1 MNAIMLWTIALIV
14 DLLLWVAKFNVL
26 DREINT
32 LAAELVRMS
41 KTEPDAAKQERQKI
55 LQRRSDVVS
64 WLLLIGTVV
73 LAALLPALPKE
84 SVYSAV
90 QSETVGL
97 LIVASLIVVLELELS
112 PFFYRSIARMRLRGL
127 LVEALEFAIAAGALF
142 VIVTLPISE
151 QPIFM
156 HPIYLDNVRR
166 FLLGNMVFCGVL
178 TLYREH
184 RRRVRTGDIFQYGTF
199 DSLRV
204 AFQVLVF
211 FNVVAVMITAPVMM
225 GLQVTGLLDPRQTV
239 AAGLNFVA
247 FIWTC
252 VSIAYFIL
260 FLLRII
266 NHARGFSWLDPPNWR
281 VAIPHL
287 RYHFRWYG
295 FFQILLLIAI
305 PAIVVTS
312 ITRSPRP
319 LSWITTP
326 MKVAALLLELVVIA
340 TVLLY
345 RFRPAEAR
353 GLDWLKPAYWPRSIT
368 LAFRQGFTPP
378 LADIV
383 RVTYLRALFRG
394 ARSDEALLDQVA
406 RGAAIAPLGEQ
417 SSTRVVR
424 FDIIGDPGEG
434 DDSQLYPANRRH
446 GAAKQML
453 STSKARKSVQ
463 PNDQAPPRSN
473 DQLLRRLIEQPPN
486 DEDDP
491 ESIDFTIIS
500 SDVIY
505 PGGEMSDYER
515 GFYRPNAPRDNH
527 GRMFDYGQAS
537 ERPDALSE
545 ILGRSTLCYAI
556 PGNHDWYDSLHGF
569 LMNFTYNAAIG
580 RPRGPV
586 ARIKQLPWD
595 WRPWRHAA
603 RRRVLAMRRRY
614 RLRGAGGYA
623 GQRATHQHLS
633 FFELMFGDAPLRVFG
648 LDNGVTGSIDYVQ
661 YRWLGHRLGAL
672 RSDPRTADYYVL
684 VLVGNPL
691 YVDGEFAGTKETP
704 RPGPRP
710 QRSYSP
716 REIYELLR
724 QYRVDVVMGGDT
736 HAYQRYEV
744 LYADEQGRQFT
755 MHHIVNG
762 GGGAYLSPPMDAG
775 WLDFDRDRTPLL
787 QLSRRAVYHPGM
799 WGQNGR
805 LDARA
810 DQVALHDVFP
820 TFNQMM
826 DKFIWSKVAAE
837 PVARWHE
844 RIAAWFRRRY
854 ILGALQSGFT
864 NALNH
869 DESPLLQSYVRVEL
883 TENNGIWQL
892 RLVPYMEQ
900 KGTMQR
906 RVDRGF
912 ELPARHASS
921 SVLERSL
928 SEEGMALPASD
939 RSVLSQP
946 EAS

>member
-1 MNAIMLWTIALIV
+1 MVVQEAQTIMNAMLVWTIALIV
-14 DLLLWVAKFNVL
+14 DLLLWAAKFNIL
-26 DREINT
+26 DRKINT

-41 KTEPDAAKQERQKI
+41 KAEPDAANQERQKL
-55 LQRRSDVVS
+55 LQRRSDIAS
-64 WLLLIGTVV
+64 WILLVGTVAI
-73 LAALLPALPKE
+73 AALLPPLPRE
-84 SVYSAV
+84 AVYTAV

-97 LIVASLIVVLELELS
+97 LLVASLIVALELELS
-112 PFFYRSIARMRLRGL
+112 PFFYRSIARMRLGGL
-127 LVEALEFAIAAGALF
+127 LVDALKFAIAAGALF
-142 VIVTLPISE
+142 VIVTLPIAE

-156 HPIYLDNVRR
+156 HPIYLYNVRR

-184 RRRVRTGDIFQYGTF
+184 RRRVRTGDIFRYGTF

-225 GLQVTGLLDPRQTV
+225 GLQITGLLDPRQTI
-239 AAGLNFVA
+239 AAGLNFLA

-252 VSIAYFIL
+252 VSVAYFIL

-287 RYHFRWYG
+287 RYHFGWYG
-295 FFQILLLIAI
+295 FFQVLIFI
-305 PAIVVTS
+305 VVPAIVVTWL
-312 ITRSPRP
+312 TRSPKP

-326 MKVAALLLELVVIA
+326 MKLGALLLELVAIA
-340 TVLLY
+340 AILLY

-353 GLDWLKPAYWPRSIT
+353 GLAWLRPMYWPHSFT

-383 RVTYLRALFRG
+383 RVTYLRALFWG
-394 ARSDEALLDQVA
+394 ATNDAALVDQVA

-417 SSTRVVR
+417 SSARAIR

-453 STSKARKSVQ
+453 STSKARKSPQ
-463 PNDQAPPRSN
+463 PNDPAPRSD
-473 DQLLRRLIEQPPN
+473 DQLLRTLFEQPWN
-486 DEDDP
+486 GEDDP

-515 GFYRPNAPRDNH
+515 GFYRPNAPRDDH

-580 RPRGPV
+580 RPRGPA
-586 ARIKQLPWD
+586 ARIKNLPWD
-595 WRPWRHAA
+595 WRPWRQVA

-623 GQRATHQHLS
+623 GQHTTHQHLS
-633 FFELMFGDAPLRVFG
+633 FFELTFGDAPLRVFG
-648 LDNGVTGSIDYVQ
+648 LDNGVTGSIDHIQ
-661 YRWLGHRLGAL
+661 YQWLERQLRAL
-672 RSDPRTADYYVL
+672 RSSSLTADHYVL

-691 YVDGEFAGTKETP
+691 YVDGEFAGNKERP
-704 RPGPRP
+704 RPGPQP

-724 QYRVDVVMGGDT
+724 RYHVDVVMGGDT

-744 LYADEQGRQFT
+744 IYADDQGQQHT

-775 WLDFDRDRTPLL
+775 WLDFDRNRKPLL
-787 QLSRRAVYHPGM
+787 RLSRRAVYHPGT
-799 WGQNGR
+799 WGQDST
-805 LDARA
+805 LDAQA
-810 DQVALHDVFP
+810 DQVVLYDVFP
-820 TFNQMM
+820 TFNQMI
-826 DKFIWSKVAAE
+826 DKFIWSQVATE
-837 PVARWHE
+837 PAALWYE

-854 ILGALQSGFT
+854 ILGALENGFT

-869 DESPLLQSYVRVEL
+869 DASPLLQSYVRVEL
-883 TENNGIWQL
+883 TENNHTWQL
-892 RLVPYMEQ
+892 RLLPYMEQ

-906 RVDRGF
+906 QIDRGF
-912 ELPARHASS
+912 ELAARHASPKFPIAKWK
-921 SVLERSL
+921 VIL
-928 SEEGMALPASD
+928 
-939 RSVLSQP
+939 
-946 EAS
+946 